1 MRGGWVYIM
10 SNRYRGTT
18 HIGVTSYIAAYS
30 FQHRTKA
37 GSDFC
42 RRHNLTRL
50 VYADF
55 AETIADAI
63 AREKAMKKWRRA
75 WKIEYRSRQSELA
88 RPVRDPQRRSRRE
101 SGVSAFAGMTGTG
114 AVNSRTV

>member
-10 SNRYRGTT
+10 SNRYRGTLY
-18 HIGVTSYIAAYS
+18 IGVTSHIAGRS
-30 FQHRTKA
+30 FQHRDKT

-55 AETIADAI
+55 AEHIADAI

-75 WKIEYRSRQSELA
+75 WKIELIERANPNWLDLLETLNGAAEERAGSPLSRE
-88 RPVRDPQRRSRRE
+88 
-101 SGVSAFAGMTGTG
+101 
-114 AVNSRTV
+114 